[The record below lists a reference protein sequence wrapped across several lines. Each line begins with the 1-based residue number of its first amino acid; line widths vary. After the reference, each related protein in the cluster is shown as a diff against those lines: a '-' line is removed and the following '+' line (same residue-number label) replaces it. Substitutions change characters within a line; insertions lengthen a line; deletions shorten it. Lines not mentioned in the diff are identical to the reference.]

1 MINFTGTPNYGGELV
16 TECPIP
22 WETVICCASSFFL
35 RAWRSD
41 TKMRSISLLAS
52 ASALDYR
59 AYKGIANTR
68 LNENCPDLDKADVC
82 EKECIS
88 DVKDCAEGCGSGKD
102 CLNACNR
109 DLISCIDGC
118 PCHTDCLDGC
128 LNCMSPVCGCNVSIV
143 LFLKS

>member
-1 MINFTGTPNYGGELV
+1 M
-16 TECPIP
+16 
-22 WETVICCASSFFL
+22 
-35 RAWRSD
+35 
-41 TKMRSISLLAS
+41 AS

-59 AYKGIANTR
+59 AYRGIANTR

-82 EKECIS
+82 EKECIA
-88 DVKDCAEGCGSGKD
+88 DVKECAEGCGSGKD

-128 LNCMSPVCGCNVSIV
+128 LNCMSPVCGCNDLDNNEDYQDIT
-143 LFLKS
+143 